1 MQTRRRGCALAG
13 LILLVLSM
21 IPRPALSQLVEISV
35 QLDVLRAGPLNDG
48 CFGVFCI
55 TTDTTVEAFG
65 TITVD
70 RVTVQW
76 NKYPCGAGWGGDC
89 LAAGPLTTDVRE
101 FQRLSWREQ
110 FLSVRGASFPT
121 TTGFRR
127 SNHNFRFTKFF
138 LFGSRPSIT
147 VSWRFQDRDR
157 LSANDTWCA
166 GTIVIFGLD
175 GRFELFDPITR
186 GPRFDP
192 RCSIVIRLSNRLVR
206 TGL

>member
-1 MQTRRRGCALAG
+1 MQIRRRGCALAG
-13 LILLVLSM
+13 LILFVLSM

-110 FLSVRGASFPT
+110 SLSSRGEFSYDY
-121 TTGFRR
+121 
-127 SNHNFRFTKFF
+127 
-138 LFGSRPSIT
+138 
-147 VSWRFQDRDR
+147 RFQTVEPQFQVHEVLPFWHSAIDHR
-157 LSANDTWCA
+157 LMA
-166 GTIVIFGLD
+166 V
-175 GRFELFDPITR
+175 
-186 GPRFDP
+186 PRP
-192 RCSIVIRLSNRLVR
+192 RPTECK
-206 TGL
+206 